1 MKPRRAALRD
11 GFQFLLVL
19 AAMVGLTACFPVET
33 APVATGPTLNEVR
46 SQGVRGAN
54 ADDARLRPGETQ
66 AEVSQVDRSRGEIS
80 AITPEG
86 WREILPYNLDHT
98 RVTYHARDYTIDN
111 LESGDLIA
119 YRSIPTG
126 TRYVETIRI
135 EEPVQARGESRYA
148 RSAPARPHT
157 EVIDGTVERID
168 PNLGVFDIVR
178 AAAERLPYR
187 FHTTPGEQ
195 ISTVSGRCVG
205 AIPSGCRENS
215 LALTIFNC
223 CRFCGP
229 AKFLDSRLGRL
240 IRPSRLKLFSL

>member
-1 MKPRRAALRD
+1 MKLRRAALRD

-19 AAMVGLTACFPVET
+19 AAMVGLAACFPVET

-86 WREILPYNLDHT
+86 RREILPYNLDHT
-98 RVTYHARDYTIDN
+98 RVTYHGRDYTIDN

-168 PNLGVFDIVR
+168 PNLGVFDIRPGGGRTITVS
-178 AAAERLPYR
+178 LPYNAR
-187 FHTTPGEQ
+187 RADIDSFRTLRRGDPVRVQGEF
-195 ISTVSGRCVG
+195 ISPDNFQLLS
-205 AIPSGCRENS
+205 
-215 LALTIFNC
+215 
-223 CRFCGP
+223 
-229 AKFLDSRLGRL
+229 FLWSR
-240 IRPSRLKLFSL
+240 